1 MVLDPGNEEIMIRV
15 RRAHQSPL
23 QSPNIPL
30 LFQHNTDISS
40 SNKDVGKLQT
50 KTQVCHIPSSLT
62 KNEKQQKDEK
72 DAPDTG
78 VP

>member
-15 RRAHQSPL
+15 RQAHQSPL

-40 SNKDVGKLQT
+40 SNEDVGKLQT
-50 KTQVCHIPSSLT
+50 KTQVCHTP
-62 KNEKQQKDEK
+62 
-72 DAPDTG
+72 P
-78 VP
+78 